1 MPKIQRNALCWCKS
15 GKKYKKC
22 HGHPSYTTQTPLSQ
36 IIQDQKD
43 QYTQNICYTPTEYHH
58 ECSGHIIQAHTISKS
73 KNLTYISNNGHV
85 YSFMGFNLGH
95 LIKSDGEIQVRKISI
110 KQASTFSG
118 FCSKHD
124 SEIFKPLDEGFD
136 LTLEKIFLNYYRTMV
151 RELYLKEKNASY
163 QKTTMKNYDKGLS
176 TIEQILYQI
185 SLSGFSTGTET
196 GHRDLKIIKSNM
208 DKNLL
213 SKNFSS
219 MKYYAIIINK
229 IPDIIST
236 CVWVASSDFEGNS
249 LVDLFDVDQYY
260 NSICVSTLVL
270 SNEQGLILFSWDD
283 ELKSPE
289 CYKFIHSL
297 HQLSSNEKIQACV
310 YWLFAYNENIY
321 FSSQWW
327 DSLKTIEQQQ
337 ITDIFNST
345 FMKSPDLSQY
355 NSLNVVDW
363 NIDEIKTNIF

>member
-1 MPKIQRNALCWCKS
+1 MSKIQRNAPCWCKS

-22 HGHPSYTTQTPLSQ
+22 HGHPSYTTQTPISQ

-43 QYTQNICYTPTEYHH
+43 RYTQNICYAPTKYHH
-58 ECSGHIIQAHTISKS
+58 ECSSHIIQAHTISKS
-73 KNLTYISNNGHV
+73 KNLAKIAQNEHV
-85 YSFMGFNLGH
+85 YSFMGSNFGQ
-95 LIKSDGEIQVRKISI
+95 LIKTNGKITARRMSI

-124 SEIFKPLDEGFD
+124 SEIFKPLDEDFD

-151 RELYLKEKNASY
+151 RELYLKEKNTSY

-176 TIEQILYQI
+176 KIEQILYQT
-185 SLSGFSTGTET
+185 SLSRLSTGMDI

-236 CVWVASSDFEGNS
+236 CVWVASSDFQGNS
-249 LVDLFDVDQYY
+249 LVDLSDAEQYY

-270 SNEQGLILFSWDD
+270 SGEQGLILFSWDD
-283 ELKSPE
+283 ELKSSE

-297 HQLSSNEKIQACV
+297 HQLPSNHKIQACA
-310 YWLFAYNENIY
+310 YWLFACNENIF
-321 FSSQWW
+321 FSPEWW
-327 DSLKTIEQQQ
+327 DLLGISKQQQ

-345 FMKSPDLSQY
+345 LMELPDLSQY